1 MTGAEA
7 CNDRGYPMSNFAIIS
22 HLPSREIA
30 PGVLMRS
37 MHLEKVMVTFVELD
51 DGAVVPEHGH
61 PHEQITVVISGRL
74 RFRLGG
80 DESVMGPG
88 EAVAIPAGAR
98 HSAVA
103 EGGPCVVYDC
113 WSPIREDYVLD

>member
-1 MTGAEA
+1 LKH
-7 CNDRGYPMSNFAIIS
+7 FATIS
-22 HLPSREIA
+22 DLPSREIA

-37 MHLEKVMVTFVELD
+37 VHLENVMVTFVEIRE
-51 DGAVVPEHGH
+51 GAVVPEHSH

-80 DESVMGPG
+80 SERLMRAG
-88 EAVAIPAGAR
+88 ETVAIPPGYA

-103 EGGPCVVYDC
+103 EGGACVVYDC
-113 WSPIREDYVLD
+113 WSPVRKDYILD